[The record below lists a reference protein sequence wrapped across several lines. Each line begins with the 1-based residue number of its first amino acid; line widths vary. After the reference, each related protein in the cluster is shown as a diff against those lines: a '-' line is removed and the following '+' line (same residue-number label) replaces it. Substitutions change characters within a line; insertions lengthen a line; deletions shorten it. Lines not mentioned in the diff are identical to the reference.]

1 MPYGARHGPPDG
13 QAVVCAKRDIA
24 AEEGDQIRAASSIS
38 VVATSPASQM
48 KDRQGT
54 QPKT

>member
-13 QAVVCAKRDIA
+13 QAVACAKRDIA

-48 KDRQGT
+48 KDRHGT